1 MESVGEPRNFMM
13 VDVDGTWYEGW
24 KTIELLPKAEEN
36 QFLHEHSQGEEVG
49 CITI

>member
-1 MESVGEPRNFMM
+1 

-36 QFLHEHSQGEEVG
+36 AFLQERSQGEEVSYSVG
-49 CITI
+49 EVQRVD